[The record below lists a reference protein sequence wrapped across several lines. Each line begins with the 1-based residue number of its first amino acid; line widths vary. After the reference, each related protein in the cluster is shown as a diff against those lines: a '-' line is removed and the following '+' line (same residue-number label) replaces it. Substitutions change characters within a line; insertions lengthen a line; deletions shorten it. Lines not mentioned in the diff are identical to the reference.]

1 MRVPLACLLLATA
14 LMMAAAG
21 VGADA
26 ADQTL
31 ELRVGQQAT
40 IELEENPSTGYRW
53 TIDARAG
60 ANASILRIEDRGFS
74 RKASGQR
81 PLGAPGIHRWSIA
94 ATSAG
99 SASVTFV
106 YQRSWEAA
114 AVPQPS
120 GDDPGC
126 RAVNDG
132 RHLASRQLQLI

>member
-1 MRVPLACLLLATA
+1 MRTPIVCLLLAA
-14 LMMAAAG
+14 GMMAAAG

-31 ELRVGQQAT
+31 KLRVGQRAT

-53 TIDARAG
+53 TIDAKAG
-60 ANASILRIEDRGFS
+60 VNASILRIEDRGFS
-74 RKASGQR
+74 QAANGQR

-106 YQRSWEAA
+106 YQRSWEATAVRSHQVMIQA
-114 AVPQPS
+114 AA
-120 GDDPGC
+120 
-126 RAVNDG
+126 R
-132 RHLASRQLQLI
+132 

>member
-1 MRVPLACLLLATA
+1 MRNPIMCLLLAA
-14 LMMAAAG
+14 GMMAAAG

-31 ELRVGQQAT
+31 QLRVGQQAT

-53 TIDARAG
+53 TIDAKAG

-74 RKASGQR
+74 QSAGGQR

-94 ATSAG
+94 ATSAS

-106 YQRSWEAA
+106 YQRSWEANPVRSHQVMIQA
-114 AVPQPS
+114 AA
-120 GDDPGC
+120 
-126 RAVNDG
+126 R
-132 RHLASRQLQLI
+132 